1 MTTQEF
7 SNEFDVLYNNIMSN
21 AAPGLDEYEKSVLLT
36 NAQED
41 IIIDLYN
48 GKNPF
53 GESFESTEEIRRYLS
68 ELNKTYTT
76 INKEE
81 GNIGISKYSV
91 FFKLPE
97 DLWFITYESVDFE
110 DENLKCPNNIGI
122 PVIPTTQDS
131 YHRTKENPF
140 RKDNERRVLRL
151 DSIGNLVELISRYNI
166 SKYLVKY
173 LSKPTPIILS
183 DLDSG
188 LSINGISEE
197 TECKL
202 NSSLHRAILERAVD
216 LARVAYKS

>member
-21 AAPGLDEYEKSVLLT
+21 AAPGLDEYEKSVFLT
-36 NAQED
+36 KAQED
-41 IIIDLYN
+41 IIINLYN

-81 GNIGISKYSV
+81 GNTGISKYSIFV
-91 FFKLPE
+91 E
-97 DLWFITYESVDFE
+97 FE

-131 YHRTKENPF
+131 YHRIKENPF

-166 SKYLVKY
+166 SRYLVKY

-183 DLDSG
+183 DLDNG
-188 LSINGISEE
+188 LSINGISKK

-216 LARVAYKS
+216 LARAAYKS

>member
-21 AAPGLDEYEKSVLLT
+21 AAPGLDEYEKSVFLT
-36 NAQED
+36 KAQED
-41 IIIDLYN
+41 IIINLYN

-81 GNIGISKYSV
+81 GNTGISKYSI

-97 DLWFITYESVDFE
+97 DLWFITYESVEFE

-122 PVIPTTQDS
+122 PVIPTTQDN
-131 YHRTKENPF
+131 YHRIKENPF

-151 DSIGNLVELISRYNI
+151 DSIGNLAELISRYNI
-166 SKYLVKY
+166 SRYLVKY

-183 DLDSG
+183 DLDNG
-188 LSINGISEE
+188 LSINGISEK

-216 LARVAYKS
+216 LAHAAYKS

>member
-21 AAPGLDEYEKSVLLT
+21 AAPGLDEYEKSVFLT
-36 NAQED
+36 KAQED
-41 IIIDLYN
+41 IIINLYN

-81 GNIGISKYSV
+81 GNTGISKYSI

-97 DLWFITYESVDFE
+97 DLWFITYESVEFE
-110 DENLKCPNNIGI
+110 DENLKCSNNIGI

-131 YHRTKENPF
+131 YHRIKENPF

-166 SKYLVKY
+166 SRYLVKY

-183 DLDSG
+183 DLDNG
-188 LSINGISEE
+188 LSINGISKK

-216 LARVAYKS
+216 LARAAYKS

>member
-21 AAPGLDEYEKSVLLT
+21 AAPGLNEYEKSVFLT
-36 NAQED
+36 KAQED

-81 GNIGISKYSV
+81 GNTGISKYSI

-97 DLWFITYESVDFE
+97 DLWFITYESVEFE

-122 PVIPTTQDS
+122 PVIPTTLDS
-131 YHRTKENPF
+131 YHRIKENPF

-166 SKYLVKY
+166 SRYLVKY

-183 DLDSG
+183 DLDNG
-188 LSINGISEE
+188 LSINGISEK

-216 LARVAYKS
+216 LARAAYKS

>member
-21 AAPGLDEYEKSVLLT
+21 AAPGLDEYEKSVFLT
-36 NAQED
+36 KAQED

-81 GNIGISKYSV
+81 GNTGISKYSI

-97 DLWFITYESVDFE
+97 DLWFITYESVEFE

-122 PVIPTTQDS
+122 PVIPTTLDS
-131 YHRTKENPF
+131 YHRIKENPF

-166 SKYLVKY
+166 SRYLVKY

-183 DLDSG
+183 DLDNG
-188 LSINGISEE
+188 ISINGISEK

-216 LARVAYKS
+216 LARAAYKS